1 MSIMRR
7 ILIVPAALVLAL
19 ALGYSLLWVY
29 AAHRLEDG
37 FIAWTQVQ
45 ASRGHSF
52 EHGPLS
58 LSGFPGPIRLAI
70 DAPRYASQKAEWR
83 WSAERADL
91 EMRPWDWWTYR
102 LDLHGQQSVTLPLN
116 GAVEEL
122 SARAGAAFLIAEVD
136 NRGRV
141 TQGALH
147 VDDLELGDAAGGEL
161 VAAGKVRA
169 TAQRLGSGAAPHEA
183 AALDVQLDAKSVTLG
198 PLVHSP
204 LGARLDEVGFSA
216 SVRGA
221 LPDTVSK
228 ESVDAWRR
236 DGGTVEVARFHL
248 LWGALELHA
257 SGTMALDELMRPLGA
272 VSAEIKGYGETLA
285 ALERAQILPRKA
297 AAGSRL
303 ALDLLSRPDGNDGR
317 RVVTIPV
324 SAQNGALY
332 LGPVRMVRLEPIP
345 FPARQD

>member
-29 AAHRLEDG
+29 AAHRLENG
-37 FIAWTQVQ
+37 FIAWTRVQ
-45 ASRGHSF
+45 GARGHSF
-52 EHGPLS
+52 EHGPLA
-58 LSGFPGPIRLAI
+58 LSGFPGPIRLSI
-70 DAPRYASQKAEWR
+70 DAPRYASRKAEWR

-102 LDLHGQQSVTLPLN
+102 LDVHGQQSLTLPLN
-116 GAVEEL
+116 GAVEQL
-122 SARAGAAFLIAEVD
+122 SARSRAAFLIAEVD
-136 NRGRV
+136 SRGRV

-147 VDDLELGDAAGGEL
+147 VDDLALSDAAGGKL
-161 VAAGKVRA
+161 LAADRVRA
-169 TAQRLGSGAAPHEA
+169 TARVPGSGAVTDDK
-183 AALDVQLDAKSVTLG
+183 AALDVWLNAKTVTLG
-198 PLVHSP
+198 PPVQSP
-204 LGARLDEVGFSA
+204 LGARLDEVGVSA
-216 SVRGA
+216 SMTGA
-221 LPDTVSK
+221 LPDTFSK

-236 DGGTVEVARFHL
+236 DGGTVELAQFHL
-248 LWGALELHA
+248 AWGPLDLHA
-257 SGTMALDELMRPLGA
+257 NGTMALDELMRPLGA

-285 ALERAQILPRKA
+285 ALERARVLPREA

-303 ALDLLSRPDGNDGR
+303 ALDLLSRPDNSDGR

-332 LGPVRMVRLEPIP
+332 LGPVRMVRLEPIS
-345 FPARQD
+345 FPARPD

>member
-70 DAPRYASQKAEWR
+70 DAPRYASQKSEWR

-102 LDLHGQQSVTLPLN
+102 LDLPGQQSVTLPLN

-122 SARAGAAFLIAEVD
+122 SARAVQRPTRCGNTAGAATQRAG
-136 NRGRV
+136 NRGCR
-141 TQGALH
+141 GPP
-147 VDDLELGDAAGGEL
+147 
-161 VAAGKVRA
+161 R
-169 TAQRLGSGAAPHEA
+169 TA
-183 AALDVQLDAKSVTLG
+183 
-198 PLVHSP
+198 
-204 LGARLDEVGFSA
+204 
-216 SVRGA
+216 
-221 LPDTVSK
+221 
-228 ESVDAWRR
+228 
-236 DGGTVEVARFHL
+236 
-248 LWGALELHA
+248 
-257 SGTMALDELMRPLGA
+257 
-272 VSAEIKGYGETLA
+272 
-285 ALERAQILPRKA
+285 
-297 AAGSRL
+297 
-303 ALDLLSRPDGNDGR
+303 GR
-317 RVVTIPV
+317 RCEP
-324 SAQNGALY
+324 SARWTVHAPG
-332 LGPVRMVRLEPIP
+332 
-345 FPARQD
+345 

>member
-102 LDLHGQQSVTLPLN
+102 LDLHGQQAESSWRPETC
-116 GAVEEL
+116 
-122 SARAGAAFLIAEVD
+122 ARRPNVSD
-136 NRGRV
+136 RGRRR
-141 TQGALH
+141 TRLPHSTSSSRQ
-147 VDDLELGDAAGGEL
+147 
-161 VAAGKVRA
+161 RA
-169 TAQRLGSGAAPHEA
+169 
-183 AALDVQLDAKSVTLG
+183 
-198 PLVHSP
+198 
-204 LGARLDEVGFSA
+204 
-216 SVRGA
+216 
-221 LPDTVSK
+221 
-228 ESVDAWRR
+228 
-236 DGGTVEVARFHL
+236 
-248 LWGALELHA
+248 
-257 SGTMALDELMRPLGA
+257 
-272 VSAEIKGYGETLA
+272 
-285 ALERAQILPRKA
+285 
-297 AAGSRL
+297 
-303 ALDLLSRPDGNDGR
+303 
-317 RVVTIPV
+317 
-324 SAQNGALY
+324 
-332 LGPVRMVRLEPIP
+332 
-345 FPARQD
+345 